1 MSRIFIQKLK
11 YDWNLFKID
20 EITSKNYFETYQ
32 KNGELQ
38 YLHDWVSLIPSNT
51 NINNNIY
58 ANEII
63 YGNLK
68 QKDWSFVD
76 LNDNKHYK
84 VFNIIMIS
92 YLTVVF
98 FFNIDNPCFLIQN
111 YGYMDFFYF
120 GRIKKRALIE
130 ISLSTSGNYLEL
142 PLIENNLNIIYR
154 AGLNIRTSGL
164 KFSKKMLY
172 FGMISNIGHHLWNE
186 ISGLFHFLNNK
197 NNIDLIDG
205 IVIGPYDF
213 FNIQKYVTDIYHIK
227 TIKFDV
233 INFPLYLNTYPVFL
247 NSIIIDDICTAPL
260 KYIMNIGIED
270 NIPSILDNLQ
280 IVLDIRTNCR
290 IILNIVEFYVFL
302 IKTLYDNTKSKY
314 KLNIVF
320 TGRFLTNL
328 NDINIDTDTEILNQN
343 KIVSNILSNFKNSN
357 IRFDNLI
364 GKCFNTI
371 INHIHKADLMIVI
384 FGTSAPN
391 LVNWICKTKTI
402 GFVQPSNYNVYYS
415 IQHLVLKNETCLVI
429 PTKCFESVD
438 ENNNC
443 VIHLINFYNYFYDIF
458 IKFL

>member
-1 MSRIFIQKLK
+1 
-11 YDWNLFKID
+11 
-20 EITSKNYFETYQ
+20 
-32 KNGELQ
+32 
-38 YLHDWVSLIPSNT
+38 
-51 NINNNIY
+51 
-58 ANEII
+58 
-63 YGNLK
+63 
-68 QKDWSFVD
+68 
-76 LNDNKHYK
+76 
-84 VFNIIMIS
+84 
-92 YLTVVF
+92 
-98 FFNIDNPCFLIQN
+98 
-111 YGYMDFFYF
+111 MDFFYF
-120 GRIKKRALIE
+120 GRIKKKALIE

-154 AGLNIRTSGL
+154 TGLNIRTLGL
-164 KFSKKMLY
+164 KFGKKMLY

-247 NSIIIDDICTAPL
+247 NSIIIDDICTTPL

-270 NIPSILDNLQ
+270 NIHSISDNLQ

-343 KIVSNILSNFKNSN
+343 KIVSNILSNFKISN

-364 GKCFNTI
+364 GKSFNTI
-371 INHIHKADLMIVI
+371 INCIHKADLMIVI

-438 ENNNC
+438 EHNNC

-458 IKFL
+458 IKLL